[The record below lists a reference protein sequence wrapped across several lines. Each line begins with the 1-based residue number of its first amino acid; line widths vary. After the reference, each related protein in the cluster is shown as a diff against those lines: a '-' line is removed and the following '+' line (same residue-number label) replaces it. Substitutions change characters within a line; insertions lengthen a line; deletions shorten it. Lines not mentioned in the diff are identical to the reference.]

1 MVSVYAEKKLQSS
14 FSGVPYAIAAAIFL
28 VIGVS
33 AFVSFLA
40 SALGAGPSG
49 YDLDDGIVAL
59 VAFVVPGAYFAY
71 RWRAERAK
79 RNLFK
84 SYVFAIDDVETPLID
99 LAALVGRSLN
109 ETDRDLRELI
119 GGRVRRPWQLYVRA
133 LSGNGGEGVRWSRPF
148 ASCQRDDGGRLAP
161 SCKRAKNVQTP

>member
-1 MVSVYAEKKLQSS
+1 M
-14 FSGVPYAIAAAIFL
+14 
-28 VIGVS
+28 
-33 AFVSFLA
+33 SFLA

-119 GGRVRRPWQLYVRA
+119 GEGWYPGAYVDRGNYMFVRSLETEAKAFGRCV
-133 LSGNGGEGVRWSRPF
+133 
-148 ASCQRDDGGRLAP
+148 
-161 SCKRAKNVQTP
+161 